1 MLENKACKLQPTIF
15 RGTLLGVVKEN
26 CSGSSSSPPEK
37 ISGKMNDTIC
47 AVYFEALT
55 VVVETIKVNVSLIH
69 THTHR
74 IIGLVGPAD
83 AG

>member
-1 MLENKACKLQPTIF
+1 M
-15 RGTLLGVVKEN
+15 GVVTEN

-55 VVVETIKVNVSLIH
+55 VVETIKVNVSLIH
-69 THTHR
+69 THTE
-74 IIGLVGPAD
+74 L
-83 AG
+83 